1 MKTLP
6 SIATLVAVQT
16 FIDGLA
22 QWVVRNRRVRARTT
36 EVAGR
41 GQRVLVGS
49 WFEGKYCAQV
59 TS

>member
-1 MKTLP
+1 M
-6 SIATLVAVQT
+6 
-16 FIDGLA
+16 
-22 QWVVRNRRVRARTT
+22 VRNRRVRARTT

-59 TS
+59 TKLEVIDITPFTGGNILLLKCATT